1 MSFTMNSIPHYLIGK
16 YVAAIMA
23 ALLALSAAAQTPPP
37 LVPGAKV
44 LTLWSAGSP
53 TLKRVDEKEAI
64 TYYKNQPDCIQRVT
78 NINNPSIELHLAP
91 ADKANGTAII
101 VAAGGGNKELWVGP
115 EGVEIA
121 NWLNTLGASAFVL
134 RYRLQPYTSAGD
146 ALADTQRSVRIVR
159 AHAKEWNLDPKKIGV
174 MGFSAGGEQ
183 AARVAL
189 HFDVGNPNA
198 ADPIEKAS
206 DRPDFVVLVYAG
218 WRERTLDLDSVPK
231 DAPPAFLTSAGID
244 DAFHAKE
251 TVDFYNAWFN
261 AKIPAELHIYGR
273 GGHGGGIKPRN
284 GIPFGTWQNR
294 FVDWAVDLEMMKR

>member
-1 MSFTMNSIPHYLIGK
+1 MNRLSVFLCLFSICVSNLH
-16 YVAAIMA
+16 ADD
-23 ALLALSAAAQTPPP
+23 SAAPLAPQS

-44 LTLWSAGSP
+44 IALWPAGSP
-53 TLKRVDEKEAI
+53 ALKHADEKEAI
-64 TYYKNQPDCIQRVT
+64 TFYKDQPDHIMRVT
-78 NINNPSIELHLAP
+78 NINNPSIEVHLAP

-121 NWLNTLGASAFVL
+121 DWLNTLGTSAFVL

-159 AHAKEWNLDPKKIGV
+159 AHAREWNIDPKKIGV

-189 HFDVGNPNA
+189 HYDEGKTDA
-198 ADPIEKAS
+198 EDPVEKVS

-231 DAPPAFLTSAGID
+231 DAPPAFLTSAGLD
-244 DAFHAKE
+244 DAFHARE

-261 AKIPAELHIYGR
+261 AKIPVELHIYGH
-273 GGHGGGIKPRN
+273 GGHGGGIKPRK

-294 FVDWAVDLEMMKR
+294 FVDWAADLEMMKK

>member
-1 MSFTMNSIPHYLIGK
+1 MNRLSVLLC
-16 YVAAIMA
+16 
-23 ALLALSAAAQTPPP
+23 LLATCTANLRAVDSPAPLAPQP
-37 LVPGAKV
+37 LVPGAQV
-44 LTLWSAGSP
+44 IALWPAGSP
-53 TLKRVDEKEAI
+53 TLKRVDQKEAL
-64 TYYKNQPDCIQRVT
+64 TFYKDQADHVMRVT
-78 NINNPSIELHLAP
+78 NINNPSIEVHLAP
-91 ADKANGTAII
+91 AGKANGTAII
-101 VAAGGGNKELWVGP
+101 VAAGGGNTVLWVGP

-159 AHAKEWNLDPKKIGV
+159 AHAREWNLDPKKIGV

-189 HFDVGNPNA
+189 HFDAGNPDA
-198 ADPIEKAS
+198 ADPIEKVS

-218 WRERTLDLDSVPK
+218 WRERTMDLDSVPK

-261 AKIPAELHIYGR
+261 AKIPVELHIYGH

-294 FVDWAVDLEMMKR
+294 FVDWAVDLGMLKR

>member
-1 MSFTMNSIPHYLIGK
+1 MKLLTIFVCFLAICIANLRAADA
-16 YVAAIMA
+16 VAP
-23 ALLALSAAAQTPPP
+23 QP

-44 LTLWSAGSP
+44 IALWPADSP
-53 TLKRVDEKEAI
+53 KLKRTDQPEAL
-64 TYYKNQPDCIQRVT
+64 TFYKDQADHIMRVT
-78 NINNPSIELHLAP
+78 NINNPSIEVHLAP
-91 ADKANGTAII
+91 AEKANGTAII

-159 AHAKEWNLDPKKIGV
+159 AHAKEWNIDPKKIGV

-189 HFDVGNPNA
+189 HFDAGKADA
-198 ADPIEKAS
+198 ADPIEQAS

-218 WRERTLDLDSVPK
+218 WRERTLDLDVVPK
-231 DAPPAFLTSAGID
+231 NAPPAFLTSAGID

-251 TVDFYNAWFN
+251 TVDFYNAWFD
-261 AKIPAELHIYGR
+261 AKLPVELHIYGH

-284 GIPFGTWQNR
+284 GIPFGTWQTR
-294 FVDWAVDLEMMKR
+294 FVEWANDLGVMKK